1 MAVGTVVGVWVG
13 DDEVAASFGVCVGV
27 ELSGLAVGAG
37 VIVGLA
43 PGVGIAVATGV
54 GGE

>member
-1 MAVGTVVGVWVG
+1 MESLLVLVFVL
-13 DDEVAASFGVCVGV
+13 
-27 ELSGLAVGAG
+27 ELSYRGLAVGAG

-43 PGVGIAVATGV
+43 PGVGIAVAAGV